1 MKSDAESGQAQVALI
16 GDLVGSRRSTS
27 RSEVQQHLVDALAVA
42 NALTTSIQPLAPTF
56 GDEVQGVYAEVGPAL
71 RASLVVRLALPADVD
86 CRFGLGVGT
95 LEIVGT
101 SEYGHTQDGPA
112 WWAARDAIVE
122 AKRRES
128 GQLKRLRTWVAVS
141 DREGSTTEGGA
152 VDADLV
158 NAFLLCRDELVS
170 RLDARQRRLVL
181 GVLRGTT
188 QKELA
193 ASEGISPSAVSQ
205 SLRRAGAFAVLGA
218 TDLASGGDA
227 GPRAARERPGGGAG
241 PRAARESTA
250 P

>member
-1 MKSDAESGQAQVALI
+1 MAMKSNAEPVIQVALI

-27 RSEVQQHLVDALAVA
+27 RTEVQQHLVAALAIA
-42 NALTTSIQPLAPTF
+42 NETTTAIQPLAPTI
-56 GDEVQGVYAEVGPAL
+56 GDEFQGVYAEVGSAL

-86 CRFGLGVGT
+86 CRCGIGVGT

-128 GQLKRLRTWVAVS
+128 GQHKQLRSWFAAHERP
-141 DREGSTTEGGA
+141 DAGGG
-152 VDADLV
+152 VLDADLV
-158 NAFLLCRDELVS
+158 NGFLLCRDELVS

-181 GVLRGTT
+181 GVLRGTS

-205 SLRRAGAFAVLGA
+205 SLRRAGAFAIIGA
-218 TDLASGGDA
+218 TELS
-227 GPRAARERPGGGAG
+227 GGGAG
-241 PRAARESTA
+241 PRAARRGTA

>member
-1 MKSDAESGQAQVALI
+1 MTMKAAASVTDSTNLVAMI

-27 RSEVQQHLVDALAVA
+27 RAEVQQHLVAALAIA
-42 NALTTSIQPLAPTF
+42 NDTTTSRQALAPTI
-56 GDEVQGVYAEVGPAL
+56 GDEFQGVYADVGSAL

-86 CRFGLGVGT
+86 YRCGIGVGT

-128 GQLKRLRTWVAVS
+128 GQNKRLRSWFAVS
-141 DREGSTTEGGA
+141 EPGGGVPQA
-152 VDADLV
+152 AGTNRVGVDQDAALV
-158 NAFLLCRDELVS
+158 NAYLLCRDELVS

-181 GVLRGTT
+181 GVLRGTS

-193 ASEGISPSAVSQ
+193 ATEGISPSAVSQ
-205 SLRRAGAFAVLGA
+205 SLKRAGAPAILDGTSLV
-218 TDLASGGDA
+218 
-227 GPRAARERPGGGAG
+227 
-241 PRAARESTA
+241 A

>member
-1 MKSDAESGQAQVALI
+1 MSMKADASVPKPISQVALI

-27 RSEVQQHLVDALAVA
+27 RTQVQQHLVDALAIA
-42 NALTTSIQPLAPTF
+42 NDTTTAVQGLAPTI
-56 GDEVQGVYAEVGPAL
+56 GDEFQGVYADVGSAL

-86 CRFGLGVGT
+86 YRCGIGVGT

-128 GQLKRLRTWVAVS
+128 GQNKRLRSWFAVHEPVS
-141 DREGSTTEGGA
+141 GVGGDL
-152 VDADLV
+152 DAGLV

-181 GVLRGTT
+181 GVLRGTS
-188 QKELA
+188 QKQLA
-193 ASEGISPSAVSQ
+193 ETEGISPSAVSQ
-205 SLRRAGAFAVLGA
+205 SLKRAGAPAILDGTALVAGEGA
-218 TDLASGGDA
+218 A
-227 GPRAARERPGGGAG
+227 G
-241 PRAARESTA
+241 
-250 P
+250 

>member
-1 MKSDAESGQAQVALI
+1 VVALI
-16 GDLVGSRRSTS
+16 GDLVGSRRSES
-27 RSEVQQHLVDALAVA
+27 RSDVQQHLVAALAVA
-42 NALTTSIQPLAPTF
+42 NDTITSVQALAPTI
-56 GDEVQGVYAEVGPAL
+56 GDEFQGVYTDLGSAL

-86 CRFGLGVGT
+86 CRCGIGVGT

-128 GQLKRLRTWVAVS
+128 GQNKRLRSWFMSHDET
-141 DREGSTTEGGA
+141 GG
-152 VDADLV
+152 DADDGLV

-181 GVLRGTT
+181 GVLLGTS

-193 ASEGISPSAVSQ
+193 EAEGISASAVSQ
-205 SLRRAGAFAVLGA
+205 SLQRAGAFAILGA
-218 TDLASGGDA
+218 DGLVG
-227 GPRAARERPGGGAG
+227 PGGGAG
-241 PRAARESTA
+241 PRAARMST
-250 P
+250 

>member
-1 MKSDAESGQAQVALI
+1 MKSSASEAGQVQVALI

-27 RSEVQQHLVDALAVA
+27 RREIQQHLVDALAIV
-42 NALTTSIQPLAPTF
+42 NATTQAVQPLTPTI
-56 GDEVQGVYAEVGPAL
+56 GDEFQGVYADVGAAL
-71 RASLVVRLALPADVD
+71 RASLIVRLALPADVD
-86 CRFGLGVGT
+86 CRCGIGAGT

-101 SEYGHTQDGPA
+101 SEYGRTQDGPA

-122 AKRRES
+122 AKRREG
-128 GQLKRLRTWVAVS
+128 GQNKRLRSWFLAPET
-141 DREGSTTEGGA
+141 GGGG
-152 VDADLV
+152 VDAGLV

-193 ASEGISPSAVSQ
+193 ASEGVSPSAVSQ
-205 SLRRAGAFAVLGA
+205 SLQRAGAFAILDA
-218 TDLASGGDA
+218 TALIHT
-227 GPRAARERPGGGAG
+227 E
-241 PRAARESTA
+241 A

>member
-1 MKSDAESGQAQVALI
+1 MAMKSRAEPDLQVALI

-27 RSEVQQHLVDALAVA
+27 RTEVQQHLVAALAIA
-42 NALTTSIQPLAPTF
+42 NEATTAIQPLAPTI
-56 GDEVQGVYAEVGPAL
+56 GDEFQGVYAEVGSAR

-86 CRFGLGVGT
+86 CRCGIGVGT

-122 AKRRES
+122 AKRRET
-128 GQLKRLRTWVAVS
+128 GQHKHVRSWFAVS
-141 DREGSTTEGGA
+141 ERADTGGGG
-152 VDADLV
+152 VDPNLV

-181 GVLRGTT
+181 GVLQGTS
-188 QKELA
+188 QKDLA

-205 SLRRAGAFAVLGA
+205 SLRRAGAFAIIGA
-218 TDLASGGDA
+218 TELVT
-227 GPRAARERPGGGAG
+227 P
-241 PRAARESTA
+241 
-250 P
+250 

>member
-1 MKSDAESGQAQVALI
+1 MKVDASDPSGGADLVALI
-16 GDLVGSRRSTS
+16 GDLVGSRRSSS
-27 RSEVQQHLVDALAVA
+27 RTQVQQHLVDALAVA
-42 NALTTSIQPLAPTF
+42 NATTTAVQALAPTI
-56 GDEVQGVYAEVGPAL
+56 GDEFQGVYADVGSAL

-86 CRFGLGVGT
+86 YRCGIGVGT

-128 GQLKRLRTWVAVS
+128 GQNKRLRSWFAVS
-141 DREGSTTEGGA
+141 ETQGGD
-152 VDADLV
+152 VDAGLV

-181 GVLRGTT
+181 GVLRGTS

-193 ASEGISPSAVSQ
+193 EAEGISPSAVSQ
-205 SLRRAGAFAVLGA
+205 SLRRAGAAAIVDA
-218 TDLASGGDA
+218 TALVMSA
-227 GPRAARERPGGGAG
+227 
-241 PRAARESTA
+241 
-250 P
+250 

>member
-1 MKSDAESGQAQVALI
+1 MNMKADASIQVALI

-27 RSEVQQHLVDALAVA
+27 RSEVQQHLIDALAVA
-42 NALTTSIQPLAPTF
+42 NATAMSIQALAPTF
-56 GDEVQGVYAEVGPAL
+56 GDEVQGVFADVGSAL

-128 GQLKRLRTWVAVS
+128 GQNKRLRTWVAVS
-141 DREGSTTEGGA
+141 DRGGPASEGGLIDGG
-152 VDADLV
+152 VDEGLV
-158 NAFLLCRDELVS
+158 NAFVLCRDELVS

-188 QKELA
+188 QKDLA
-193 ASEGISPSAVSQ
+193 AAEGISPSAVSQ
-205 SLRRAGAFAVLGA
+205 SLQRAGAFAILGA
-218 TDLASGGDA
+218 TELS
-227 GPRAARERPGGGAG
+227 
-241 PRAARESTA
+241 A

>member
-1 MKSDAESGQAQVALI
+1 MKANASARNPSNQVAMI

-27 RSEVQQHLVDALAVA
+27 RTQVQQHLVDALAIA
-42 NALTTSIQPLAPTF
+42 NESTTSIQALAPTI
-56 GDEVQGVYAEVGPAL
+56 GDEFQGVYANVGSAL

-86 CRFGLGVGT
+86 VRCGIGVGS

-128 GQLKRLRTWVAVS
+128 GQNKRLRSWFAVS
-141 DREGSTTEGGA
+141 ERGGDTGPRTASNGEGGE
-152 VDADLV
+152 VDAGLV

-181 GVLRGTT
+181 GVLRGIT
-188 QKELA
+188 QKQLA
-193 ASEGISPSAVSQ
+193 ADEGISPSAVSQ
-205 SLRRAGAFAVLGA
+205 SLKRAGAPAILDGTALVM
-218 TDLASGGDA
+218 SG
-227 GPRAARERPGGGAG
+227 
-241 PRAARESTA
+241 
-250 P
+250 

>member
-1 MKSDAESGQAQVALI
+1 MTWWAHDVRAIAA
-16 GDLVGSRRSTS
+16 
-27 RSEVQQHLVDALAVA
+27 EVQQHLVAALAIA
-42 NALTTSIQPLAPTF
+42 NETTRPVQALDPTI
-56 GDEVQGVYAEVGPAL
+56 GDEFQGVYADVGSAL

-86 CRFGLGVGT
+86 FRCGIGVGT
-95 LEIVGT
+95 LEVVGT
-101 SEYGHTQDGPA
+101 SEYGRTQDGPA

-128 GQLKRLRTWVAVS
+128 GQHKHLRSWFAVS
-141 DREGSTTEGGA
+141 EREQNGGGD

-181 GVLRGTT
+181 GVLRGTS

-193 ASEGISPSAVSQ
+193 TSEGISPSAVSQ
-205 SLRRAGAFAVLGA
+205 SLRRAGAFAIIGA
-218 TDLASGGDA
+218 TEMLGGDA
-227 GPRAARERPGGGAG
+227 GPRAAGERSPGGGAG
-241 PRAARESTA
+241 PRAARTRTA